1 MNINNDKI
9 LEKGTTEKENNE
21 IKDIFET
28 DKLEIT
34 YNEESGN
41 KIVNG
46 FLFQETIGRGA
57 YSKVK
62 KCTNIK
68 TQKEFAVKIIKN
80 YLLKKKKKAFDKT
93 SEGSLLIH
101 YMIEDAMNEIK
112 TYKAIPKNHP
122 NILSLYQILYD
133 KEKDKTYLIMEL
145 AEPLITVNEETGIF
159 TLNNKFDNNKYDEKL
174 IKQWI
179 LDIALGIKFLHEN
192 NIAHCDIKSDNILL
206 GKDGKCKLSDFGSS
220 LRMNEPEDNILRT
233 QGNIYFFPPELVED
247 KEKEKK
253 SIDYQAVDIWA
264 FGISIYTFIFKRLPF
279 MPENRENIVELF
291 KEISDVNFDFNK
303 NGIKISKEM
312 KELLGHILEKDPEK
326 RFKANDIVN
335 YPWLN
340 QNN

>member
-1 MNINNDKI
+1 MENKSQE
-9 LEKGTTEKENNE
+9 EKNLSTNLIEA
-21 IKDIFET
+21 DVFEVKY
-28 DKLEIT
+28 D
-34 YNEESGN
+34 EESGN
-41 KIVNG
+41 KIVNDY
-46 FLFQETIGRGA
+46 LFKETVGRGA

-62 KCTNIK
+62 RCINLK
-68 TQKEFAVKIIKN
+68 TQKEFAVKVFKN

-112 TYKAIPKNHP
+112 TYKTIPKNHP
-122 NILSLYQILYD
+122 NILSLYQILND

-145 AEPLITVNEETGIF
+145 AEPLVTVNDETGIF
-159 TLNNKFDNNKYDEKL
+159 TLNNKFDNNKYDEELFK
-174 IKQWI
+174 KWI
-179 LDIALGIKFLHEN
+179 YEIASGIKFLHDN

-253 SIDYQAVDIWA
+253 SIDYKAVDIWD
-264 FGISIYTFIFKRLPF
+264 FGISIYTCIFKRLPF

-291 KEISDVNFDFNK
+291 KEITEANFDFNK
-303 NGIKISKEM
+303 NGVIISDEM
-312 KELLGHILEKDPEK
+312 KELLKHILEKDPEK
-326 RFKANDIVN
+326 RFTADDIVN
-335 YPWLN
+335 YKWLN

>member
-1 MNINNDKI
+1 MENKSQE
-9 LEKGTTEKENNE
+9 EKNLSTNL
-21 IKDIFET
+21 IQADVFEVKY
-28 DKLEIT
+28 D
-34 YNEESGN
+34 EESGN
-41 KIVNG
+41 KIVNDY
-46 FLFQETIGRGA
+46 LFKETVGRGA

-62 KCTNIK
+62 RCINLK
-68 TQKEFAVKIIKN
+68 TQKEFAVKVFKN

-112 TYKAIPKNHP
+112 TYKTIPKNHP
-122 NILSLYQILYD
+122 NILSLYQILND

-145 AEPLITVNEETGIF
+145 AEPLVTVNDETGIF
-159 TLNNKFDNNKYDEKL
+159 ALNNKFDNNKYDEELFK
-174 IKQWI
+174 KWI
-179 LDIALGIKFLHEN
+179 YEIASGIKFLHDN

-253 SIDYQAVDIWA
+253 SIDYKAVDIWD
-264 FGISIYTFIFKRLPF
+264 FGISIYTCIFKRLPF

-291 KEISDVNFDFNK
+291 KEITEANFDFNK
-303 NGIKISKEM
+303 NGVIISDEM
-312 KELLGHILEKDPEK
+312 KELLKHILEKDPEK
-326 RFKANDIVN
+326 RFTADDIVN
-335 YPWLN
+335 YKWLN

>member
-122 NILSLYQILYD
+122 NILSL
-133 KEKDKTYLIMEL
+133 
-145 AEPLITVNEETGIF
+145 
-159 TLNNKFDNNKYDEKL
+159 
-174 IKQWI
+174 
-179 LDIALGIKFLHEN
+179 
-192 NIAHCDIKSDNILL
+192 
-206 GKDGKCKLSDFGSS
+206 
-220 LRMNEPEDNILRT
+220 
-233 QGNIYFFPPELVED
+233 
-247 KEKEKK
+247 
-253 SIDYQAVDIWA
+253 
-264 FGISIYTFIFKRLPF
+264 
-279 MPENRENIVELF
+279 
-291 KEISDVNFDFNK
+291 
-303 NGIKISKEM
+303 
-312 KELLGHILEKDPEK
+312 
-326 RFKANDIVN
+326 
-335 YPWLN
+335 
-340 QNN
+340 

>member
-1 MNINNDKI
+1 
-9 LEKGTTEKENNE
+9 
-21 IKDIFET
+21 
-28 DKLEIT
+28 
-34 YNEESGN
+34 
-41 KIVNG
+41 
-46 FLFQETIGRGA
+46 
-57 YSKVK
+57 
-62 KCTNIK
+62 
-68 TQKEFAVKIIKN
+68 
-80 YLLKKKKKAFDKT
+80 
-93 SEGSLLIH
+93 
-101 YMIEDAMNEIK
+101 
-112 TYKAIPKNHP
+112 
-122 NILSLYQILYD
+122 
-133 KEKDKTYLIMEL
+133 MEL

-264 FGISIYTFIFKRLPF
+264 FGISIYTYIFKRLPF

-291 KEISDVNFDFNK
+291 KEISDGNFDFNK

-312 KELLGHILEKDPEK
+312 
-326 RFKANDIVN
+326 
-335 YPWLN
+335 
-340 QNN
+340 

>member
-1 MNINNDKI
+1 M
-9 LEKGTTEKENNE
+9 EKESKIEEN
-21 IKDIFET
+21 ITKKIIET
-28 DKLEIT
+28 DNLVIK
-34 YNEESGN
+34 YDEESGH
-41 KIVNG
+41 KIVNE
-46 FLFQETIGRGA
+46 FMFQDTIGRGA

-62 KCTNIK
+62 KCININTK
-68 TQKEFAVKIIKN
+68 KELAVKVIKN

-101 YMIEDAMNEIK
+101 YMIEDAINEIK
-112 TYKAIPKNHP
+112 TYKSLEKNHP
-122 NILSLYQILYD
+122 NVLALYQILND

-145 AEPLITVNEETGIF
+145 AEPLVTVNEETGVF
-159 TLNNKFDNNKYDEKL
+159 TLNNKFDNDKYDEKL
-174 IKQWI
+174 IKKWI
-179 LDIALGIKFLHEN
+179 LDISSGLKFLHDN

-253 SIDYQAVDIWA
+253 SIDYKAVDIWD
-264 FGISIYTFIFKRLPF
+264 FGISIYTCIFKKLPF

-291 KEISDVNFDFNK
+291 NAITEGNFDFNK
-303 NGIKISKEM
+303 NGITISEEM
-312 KELLGHILEKDPEK
+312 KKLLMHILEKDPEK
-326 RFKANDIVN
+326 RFTANDIVN

-340 QNN
+340 EKIDD